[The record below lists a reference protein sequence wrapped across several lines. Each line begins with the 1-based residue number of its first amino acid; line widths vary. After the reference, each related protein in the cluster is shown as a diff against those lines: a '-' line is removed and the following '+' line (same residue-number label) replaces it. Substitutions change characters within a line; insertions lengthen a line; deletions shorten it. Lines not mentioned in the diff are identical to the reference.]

1 MTRSSGVGT
10 PLVALLA
17 LSALT
22 ACADDS
28 TTILS
33 FAVPTEVAV
42 DPADFLGDT
51 TCSVNEGAM
60 RSYVMTL
67 SAFEDATDPTPFIIG
82 STQPTPCSLVAGFRQ
97 VIVVG
102 QIHSAQIDGYDVP
115 PASLTPFGGA
125 SSGSRQMRDA
135 TTGEV
140 VLPRW
145 TTNCGTSGDD
155 GAAATATRRVFVR
168 PCEPLVDSAPT
179 PTLLAIGPAQVLGD
193 DACELAPSF
202 DVSPETSALPPA
214 TGIACDGGT
223 LTYEVEGDTSYD
235 LYATTT
241 IGEVLYGSICTARA
255 VSGVTVTA
263 RCNPLSATGHADV
276 RLGGVMT
283 GSGEPLCPAGHFFD
297 VVDGDEVLNPVPL
310 SCTSGAQ
317 IGPLDA
323 GLELLD
329 VVVYDAS
336 GATVAAGSCGVEI
349 EPGKT
354 SRALCVADD

>member
-1 MTRSSGVGT
+1 MSRRSAVDTS
-10 PLVALLA
+10 LAALLA
-17 LSALT
+17 LGALT
-22 ACADDS
+22 ACEDDE

-67 SAFEDATDPTPFIIG
+67 SAFEDETDPTPFIIG
-82 STQPTPCSLVAGFRQ
+82 STVPTPCSLIAGFRQ
-97 VIVVG
+97 VIVLG
-102 QIHSAQIDGYDVP
+102 QIHTAEIDGYDVP
-115 PASLTPFGGA
+115 PEALTPFGGA

-135 TTGEV
+135 TTGEIV
-140 VLPRW
+140 APRW
-145 TTNCGTSGDD
+145 TTSCGTAGED
-155 GAAATATRRVFVR
+155 GTQAVSTRRVFVR
-168 PCEPLVDSAPT
+168 PCQPLVDSAPT
-179 PTLLAIGPAQVLGD
+179 PTLLAIGPEQVLGA

-202 DVSPETSALPPA
+202 DVAPESAELPPA
-214 TGIACDGGT
+214 TGLACDGGAH
-223 LTYEVEGDTSYD
+223 TYEVEADTSYD
-235 LYATTT
+235 LYVTTT

-263 RCNPLSATGHADV
+263 RCNPLSATGLADV
-276 RLGGVMT
+276 GLDGVMT
-283 GSGEPLCPAGHFFD
+283 DGGDPLCPAGQFFD
-297 VVDGDEVLNPVPL
+297 VLDGDVVLNPVPL
-310 SCTSGAQ
+310 PCTSAAQ
-317 IGPLDA
+317 VGPLGA

-336 GATVAAGSCGVEI
+336 GLTLGAGSCGVEI

-354 SRALCVADD
+354 TRALCIADD